1 MSFRFLEYAP
11 LFLSLDLGSL
21 TLVDWFGHSVR
32 GFSLG
37 VLSLGLSVFCI
48 LCGCFFSFCFRF
60 SGLGLVMVTPTCS
73 GRLTVAPGSG
83 LFDLGSLG
91 WLFGLGLDCLL
102 SGWNGFASGFSGLC
116 GLKSILRTVMG
127 MSVLHD
133 WSHSQSGD
141 MHFTDLASTLLVFSG
156 GSIVM

>member
-11 LFLSLDLGSL
+11 LFLSLDLDSL
-21 TLVDWFGHSVR
+21 ALVDWFGHSVR

-60 SGLGLVMVTPTCS
+60 LGLGLVMVTPTC
-73 GRLTVAPGSG
+73 SG

-102 SGWNGFASGFSGLC
+102 SGWNGFASGFSGLS

-141 MHFTDLASTLLVFSG
+141 MHFTDLASTL
-156 GSIVM
+156 VMFLGRSMVI